1 MTKMT
6 NVDTFIL
13 GTDEIRRRYQTVY
26 DLMVD
31 FLIDNQTGPLKDAG
45 QDKITEIR
53 GYLHQAMDDI
63 RKQSLD
69 VRQGHL
75 SSIEYMENMDR
86 YSSIL
91 SSEWV
96 NTLVYWQR
104 NEAEFLSDLDEL
116 NQMRRAVLTQK
127 LEDGTNGKLLLS
139 AADCRNLRSWIEAV
153 NSNDEAKI
161 VESADRAVDVLASLV
176 SGNDLFKQRK
186 MPKKSA
192 RKSNV
197 KNKGG
202 RPTKPL
208 EHQICWAYTL
218 IHGRK
223 KTEDILNISK
233 GAIDY
238 ALSKVKEMSEISSLS
253 KAEQEQ
259 KAHEICR
266 AREEA
271 ERYKQASREHQ
282 REYNRLKAQY
292 EKNKILLQRERAKN
306 SKPKN
311 LK

>member
-75 SSIEYMENMDR
+75 SPIEYMKNMNE

-91 SSEWV
+91 SSEWM
-96 NTLVYWQR
+96 NTLLRMQKD
-104 NEAEFLSDLDEL
+104 EAEHLSVLDEL
-116 NQMRRAVLTQK
+116 NQMRREALTQK

-161 VESADRAVDVLASLV
+161 VESADRAVDALASLV

-271 ERYKQASREHQ
+271 ERYKQASRERE
-282 REYNRLKAQY
+282 REYIRWKVQHDKEKQRLV
-292 EKNKILLQRERAKN
+292 RELAEN

-311 LK
+311 IK

>member
-45 QDKITEIR
+45 QDKTTEIR
-53 GYLHQAMDDI
+53 GYLHQAIDDI

-186 MPKKSA
+186 MPKKSE
-192 RKSNV
+192 RKSSVN
-197 KNKGG
+197 NKGG

-223 KTEDILNISK
+223 KTKDILNISK

-271 ERYKQASREHQ
+271 ERYKLASREHQ
-282 REYNRLKAQY
+282 REYYRLKAQY

>member
-26 DLMVD
+26 DRMVD
-31 FLIDNQTGPLKDAG
+31 FVIDHQTGPLKDAG
-45 QDKITEIR
+45 HDKITEIR

-75 SSIEYMENMDR
+75 SPIEYMKNMNE

-91 SSEWV
+91 SSEWM
-96 NTLVYWQR
+96 NTLLRMQKD
-104 NEAEFLSDLDEL
+104 EAEHLSVLDEL
-116 NQMRRAVLTQK
+116 NQMRREALTQK

-139 AADCRNLRSWIEAV
+139 ASDCSALLSWIEAI
-153 NSNDEAKI
+153 NSNDEQKI
-161 VESADRAVDVLASLV
+161 VENSNQVLDVLSNLV
-176 SGNDLFKQRK
+176 GGKDLFKQRK
-186 MPKKSA
+186 VPKNSLRESDA
-192 RKSNV
+192 

-202 RPTKPL
+202 RPTKQL
-208 EHQICWAYTL
+208 DHQIRWACTL
-218 IHGRK
+218 IHGK
-223 KTEDILNISK
+223 KYTEDILKISK
-233 GAIDY
+233 GALD
-238 ALSKVKEMSEISSLS
+238 ASLSKVKEMNEISSLS
-253 KAEQEQ
+253 EADQEK
-259 KAHEICR
+259 KAHEIWR
-266 AREEA
+266 AREEI
-271 ERYKQASREHQ
+271 ERYKQASREHK

-292 EKNKILLQRERAKN
+292 DKNKQLLLSERAKN